1 MRLLAI
7 TVLTSLDEASLS
19 SVMGGHA
26 GVEETVSRWAGLA
39 LVAGIDGVVS
49 SVAECRAVKE
59 ACGPEFLVVTPGIRP
74 VGEGSNDQK
83 RVATP
88 EEALARGADYLVI
101 GRPITRAA
109 DPSAA
114 AAAIA
119 EHLGHGDR

>member
-26 GVEETVSRWAGLA
+26 EVEETVGRWAGLA

-49 SVAECRAVKE
+49 SVAECRAVKA
-59 ACGPEFLVVTPGIRP
+59 ACGPEFLVVTPGIRLA
-74 VGEGSNDQK
+74 GQSTQDQK

-88 EEALARGADYLVI
+88 AVACAAGADFLVV
-101 GRPITRAA
+101 GRSITRAK
-109 DPSAA
+109 DPAA
-114 AAAIA
+114 ALEAVR
-119 EHLGHGDR
+119 DDMR